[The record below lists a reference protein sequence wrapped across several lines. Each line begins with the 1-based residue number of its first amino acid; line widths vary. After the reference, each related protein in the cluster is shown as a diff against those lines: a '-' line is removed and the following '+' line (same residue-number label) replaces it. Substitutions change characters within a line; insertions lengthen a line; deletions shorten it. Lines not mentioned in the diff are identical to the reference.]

1 MNKLIKYVSIIVL
14 TTISINTTVLADP
27 LSNQLQNQQSQLQ
40 KDQQSLKNVQA
51 QSQDIEIKLEN
62 LDNQIEDVMSK
73 INDNKKQIMITE
85 QNINLA
91 EKDLAKAQDDI
102 KAEKDLFGQRMR
114 AMYIN
119 GSEGYLDIILSS
131 KGFNDFL
138 SNIEA
143 VTKIIEY
150 DKKVIKDLNLKQDEL
165 NKKKEALNT
174 ENSKLLALNSDN
186 ENKLAQLNSAKAEQ
200 NKLIVQAKA
209 VEKLYSSKVSA
220 SQAALNETMKQIAA
234 IRNSVPKYTPSRGA
248 VPISSNAVIA
258 YASNFLGTPY
268 LWGGTTP
275 SGFDCSGFT
284 QYVYR
289 HFGVTIGRTTYDQI
303 NDGYAVSRNELQPG
317 DLIFFGS
324 SGNPTH
330 VGIYVGNDMYINA
343 PHTGDVVKIASI
355 NRSDYL
361 TARRVQ

>member
-1 MNKLIKYVSIIVL
+1 MNKLIRCISI
-14 TTISINTTVLADP
+14 TIITVVSINTTVLADP
-27 LSNQLQNQQSQLQ
+27 LSDQLQNQKNQLQ
-40 KDQQSLKNVQA
+40 KDAQTLKSVQT
-51 QSQDIEIKLEN
+51 QTQDSEIKLEN
-62 LDNQIEDVMSK
+62 LDNQIESIMSQ
-73 INDNKKQIMITE
+73 INDNKKQITITE
-85 QNINLA
+85 QNIKVA
-91 EKDLAKAQDDI
+91 ENELKKAQDDI
-102 KAEKDLFGQRMR
+102 TAEKDLFGERMR

-138 SNIEA
+138 SNIET

-150 DKKVIKDLNLKQDEL
+150 DQKVIKDLNLKQDEL

-174 ENSKLLALNSDN
+174 QNSKLLALESDN
-186 ENKLAQLNSAKAEQ
+186 ENKLVQLNSDKAEQ

-209 VEKLYSSKVSA
+209 QERLYASKVSA
-220 SQAALNETMKQIAA
+220 SQSVINETLKQIEA
-234 IRNSVPKYTPSRGA
+234 IRNSVPKYSPSRGS

-289 HFGVTIGRTTYDQI
+289 HFGVSLGRTTYDQI
-303 NDGYAVSRNELQPG
+303 NNGYAVSKDQLQPG
-317 DLIFFGS
+317 DLVFFGTGS
-324 SGNPTH
+324 PTH
-330 VGIYVGNDMYINA
+330 VGIYVGNGMYINA
-343 PHTGDVVKIASI
+343 PHTGDVVKIASV
-355 NRSDYL
+355 NRSDFI
-361 TARRVQ
+361 TGRRVM

>member
-1 MNKLIKYVSIIVL
+1 MNKLIRYISITIITIV
-14 TTISINTTVLADP
+14 SINTTVLADP
-27 LSNQLQNQQSQLQ
+27 LSDQLQNQKNQLQ
-40 KDQQSLKNVQA
+40 KDAQTLKSVQT
-51 QSQDIEIKLEN
+51 QTQDSEIKLEN
-62 LDNQIEDVMSK
+62 LDNQIESIMSK
-73 INDNKKQIMITE
+73 INDNKKQITITE
-85 QNINLA
+85 QNIKVA
-91 EKDLAKAQDDI
+91 ENELKKAQDDI
-102 KAEKDLFGQRMR
+102 TAEKDLFGERMS

-138 SNIEA
+138 SNIET

-150 DKKVIKDLNLKQDEL
+150 DQKVIKDLNLKQDEL

-174 ENSKLLALNSDN
+174 QNSKLLALKSDN
-186 ENKLAQLNSAKAEQ
+186 ENKLVQLNSDKAEQ

-209 VEKLYSSKVSA
+209 QERLYASKVSA
-220 SQAALNETMKQIAA
+220 SQSVINETLKQIEA
-234 IRNSVPKYTPSRGA
+234 IRNSVPKYSPSRGS

-289 HFGVTIGRTTYDQI
+289 HFGVSLGRTTYDQI
-303 NDGYAVSRNELQPG
+303 NNGYAVSKDQLQPG
-317 DLIFFGS
+317 DLVFFGTGS
-324 SGNPTH
+324 PTH
-330 VGIYVGNDMYINA
+330 VGIYVGNGMYINA
-343 PHTGDVVKIASI
+343 PHTGDVVKIASV
-355 NRSDYL
+355 NRSDFI
-361 TARRVQ
+361 TGRRVM

>member
-1 MNKLIKYVSIIVL
+1 MNKLMKYVSL
-14 TTISINTTVLADP
+14 TAVTVISINTTVLADP
-27 LSNQLQNQQSQLQ
+27 LSSQLQNQKNQLQ
-40 KDQQSLKNVQA
+40 QNEQALKSAQA
-51 QSQDIEIKLEN
+51 NSQDLEIKLEH
-62 LDNQIEDVMSK
+62 LDSQIEGVMSQ
-73 INDNKKQIMITE
+73 ISDNKKQISITE

-91 EKDLAKAQDDI
+91 EKDLEKAQDDI
-102 KAEKDLFGQRMR
+102 KSEKDLFGQRMR

-119 GSEGYLDIILSS
+119 GSDGYLDIILSS

-143 VTKIIEY
+143 IAKIVEY
-150 DKKVIKDLNLKQDEL
+150 DKKIIADLNQKQEEI
-165 NKKKEALNT
+165 NKKKDALNDQ
-174 ENSKLLALNSDN
+174 NSKLLALKADN
-186 ENKLAQLNSAKAEQ
+186 EKKLDQLNSDKTEQ

-209 VEKLYSSKVSA
+209 LEKAYSSKVSDN
-220 SQAALNETMKQIAA
+220 QAAINATMKQIEA

-289 HFGVTIGRTTYDQI
+289 HFGVTLGRTTYDQI
-303 NDGYAVSRNELQPG
+303 NNGYAVSRSDLQPG
-317 DLIFFGS
+317 DLVLFGS

-361 TARRVQ
+361 TARRVM